1 MEKAK
6 KTPEFWKK
14 PRSIFSR
21 QALPKKA
28 KNEESGVKK
37 ANLTTLSG
45 PKYRRLILHLPK
57 DYQSRRPRAANLI
70 PPFCGDKPGLS
81 NCGDVS
87 GDKPGLPQM

>member
-37 ANLTTLSG
+37 ANLTTLVAFWVE
-45 PKYRRLILHLPK
+45 IH
-57 DYQSRRPRAANLI
+57 N
-70 PPFCGDKPGLS
+70 
-81 NCGDVS
+81 
-87 GDKPGLPQM
+87 

>member
-37 ANLTTLSG
+37 ANLTTLVVT
-45 PKYRRLILHLPK
+45 RNAEATLISFNMNQNH
-57 DYQSRRPRAANLI
+57 
-70 PPFCGDKPGLS
+70 
-81 NCGDVS
+81 
-87 GDKPGLPQM
+87 

>member
-37 ANLTTLSG
+37 ANLTTLTLIN
-45 PKYRRLILHLPK
+45 KTNRLDI
-57 DYQSRRPRAANLI
+57 PRNRACAALEPDHRHKNTQLA
-70 PPFCGDKPGLS
+70 FTYF
-81 NCGDVS
+81 
-87 GDKPGLPQM
+87 